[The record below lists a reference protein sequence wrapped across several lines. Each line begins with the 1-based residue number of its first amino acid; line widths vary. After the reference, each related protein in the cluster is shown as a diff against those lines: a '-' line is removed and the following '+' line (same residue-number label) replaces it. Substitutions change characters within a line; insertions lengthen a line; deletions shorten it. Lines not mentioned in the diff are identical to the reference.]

1 MFIVC
6 ILILSGIGLYGI
18 LKPPTTALY
27 ARSLKNDIFPELN
40 MNSAQHPTYL
50 KAQPLRETGTNDFD

>member
-6 ILILSGIGLYGI
+6 ILIFSGIGLYGI
-18 LKPPTTALY
+18 LKPPTAFY

-40 MNSAQHPTYL
+40 MNSAQNPTFL
-50 KAQPLRETGTNDFD
+50 KAQPFRETRTNDLD